1 MGPCDIPKPSFFD
14 PKGRY
19 KHDAWSAL
27 GDMEREEAKRQYIEF
42 INDLVEQDELHSDQM
57 GEDLEEIIADLKQL
71 NKEYT
76 SFRASNA
83 HKLPVEARLFE
94 ERYQLADFM

>member
-27 GDMEREEAKRQYIEF
+27 GELESEEAMRQYIEF
-42 INDLVEQDELHSDQM
+42 INELVEQHELKSEQM
-57 GEDLEEIIADLKQL
+57 SEDLDEILADLKQL
-71 NKEYT
+71 YEEYT
-76 SFRASNA
+76 SIRTSDVQ
-83 HKLPVEARLFE
+83 KLPADTRLFE
-94 ERYQLADFM
+94 ER